1 MKTRGRLNKNAL
13 YSAVLIIAG
22 VVGAQSAGAQ
32 TDAALS
38 LYGAFTGTTS
48 ANGTTQ
54 SPANAPGV
62 LLELRH
68 LSNPL
73 VGYEL
78 AYSFNRA
85 DQDYGLSTIV
95 PSIRNVKARA
105 NQIEASWVV
114 SLGVYNL
121 KAFALAGGGLK
132 FFSTSSGQAGVR
144 GETKPVFVYGA
155 GLDYTV
161 IPHLGLRFQYRGNLY
176 RAPDLANAF
185 SSTKNFART
194 SEPSL
199 GAYVRF

>member
-1 MKTRGRLNKNAL
+1 MKTQRRLKNATL
-13 YSAVLIIAG
+13 WVTLLIFAG
-22 VVGAQSAGAQ
+22 LAGGETARAQ

-38 LYGAFTGTTS
+38 LYGAFTGTTN
-48 ANGTTQ
+48 ANGTQQ
-54 SPANAPGV
+54 SPSNAPGV

-85 DQDYGLSTIV
+85 DQDYSFSAIV
-95 PSIRNVKARA
+95 PSIKNVKARA
-105 NQIEASWVV
+105 NQVEANWVV
-114 SLGVYNL
+114 SAGVFNL

-132 FFSTSSGQAGVR
+132 FFTSSSGQTGVR

-161 IPHLGLRFQYRGNLY
+161 LPHLGLRFQYRGNLY
-176 RAPDLANAF
+176 RAPDLASAF
-185 SSTKNFART
+185 SSTRNFART